1 MKKILVSSLLVLM
14 STVLMAQSQ
23 VFRSCATDEMWEQAV
38 KADPLA
44 GVRRL
49 AIHNSNA
56 FRKLPGTKVVSA
68 TGVVQYKIP
77 VVFHVMHTYGAE
89 NISKA
94 QIQDAVNSLN
104 LSFQKLNPD
113 TGDVI
118 PLFQPIFGNAEIGFE
133 LANIDPSG
141 NCTDGITRTYTEL
154 TNVAS
159 DNVKALIDWPC
170 EKYLNI
176 WVVKNIASGAAGYA
190 YYPGIASN
198 IDGIVM
204 RHDYTGSFGTANSSN
219 YTERSLSHEVGH
231 WLNLPH
237 TWGSSNTPG
246 LASNCSIDDGIFDTP
261 NTIGVANFTCNTAQ
275 STCGAIDNVQNYMDY
290 ASCHKMFTQG
300 QVDEMQLALQVNAGG
315 RDNLVSNSNLIAT
328 GTESGHVV
336 APCSPVADFISKDI
350 YICAGT
356 TVSFNDVSWNGTIT
370 NRTWTFL
377 GGSPATDTAA
387 SPAVLYSVP
396 GVYDVQLAVANS
408 LGNDTLTR
416 TALVH
421 VLPIPGTNVIP
432 YNEGF
437 ETTTIPGNEWEV
449 INENNN
455 NSWAVT
461 SIAAATGTKSMRLV
475 NQAGNGSGSID
486 QLITPTFDL
495 SNVSGTQ
502 FSFKVAFAS
511 KNANDSSELHVYFT
525 NNCGILWSQ
534 RYLKIGSALATAP
547 ATTAAFSPTS
557 SQWRTET
564 INLTTSTYSG
574 KPSVRARFEFVNYVG
589 NNIYIDDIN
598 IDGNVVGINEQLA
611 EQFNFRAFPNPSKG
625 DISVSFTTSKTETVK
640 LQVYDMAGRLVDDA
654 VNTITTAGDHNFVI
668 DANNKNGIY
677 LLKITI
683 GDKEFQNRISF
694 VK

>member
-1 MKKILVSSLLVLM
+1 
-14 STVLMAQSQ
+14 MAQTPTY
-23 VFRSCATDEMWEQAV
+23 RKCGTEEMWEQAV
-38 KADPLA
+38 KADPAAAL
-44 GVRRL
+44 RRS
-49 AIHNSNA
+49 AIHDANGM
-56 FRKLPGTKVVSA
+56 RKLPGTKVVSK

-77 VVFHVMHTYGAE
+77 VVFHVMHTYGPE

-133 LANIDPSG
+133 LANIDPNG

-154 TNVAS
+154 TNAAS

-190 YYPGIASN
+190 YYPGIANN

-204 RHDYTGSFGTANSSN
+204 LNDYTGSIGTANSSN

-246 LASNCSIDDGIFDTP
+246 LASNCNIDDGIFDTP

-300 QVDEMQLALQVNAGG
+300 QVDEMHLALQVNAGG
-315 RDNLVSNSNLIAT
+315 RDNLSTMANLIAT
-328 GTESGHVV
+328 GTEDGHVV
-336 APCSPVADFISKDI
+336 APCAPVADFGSKSI
-350 YICAGT
+350 YICAGSLVT
-356 TVSFNDVSWNGTIT
+356 FNDASWNGDI
-370 NRTWTFL
+370 NSRVWNFQ
-377 GGSPATDTAA
+377 GGSPATDTAK
-387 SPAVLYSVP
+387 VVTVQYLVP
-396 GVYDVQLAVANS
+396 GIYDVQLSVTNAQGSDA
-408 LGNDTLTR
+408 LTR

-421 VLPIPGTNVIP
+421 VLPSPGTNLIP
-432 YNEGF
+432 YAESF
-437 ETTTIPGNEWEV
+437 ETVTVPGSEWEIV
-449 INENNN
+449 NDNNN
-455 NSWAVT
+455 NSWGVT
-461 SIAAATGTKSMRLV
+461 STAAATGTKSMRLV

-486 QLITPTFDL
+486 ELITPTYNL
-495 SNVSGTQ
+495 TNVTGTQ
-502 FSFKVAFAS
+502 FSFKLAFAP
-511 KNANDSSELHVYFT
+511 KNANDSSELHVYFST
-525 NNCGILWSQ
+525 NCGTNWSQ
-534 RYLKIGSALATAP
+534 RYIKTGTTLATAP
-547 ATTAAFSPTS
+547 ATTGSFVPTS
-557 SQWRTET
+557 TQWRTET
-564 INLTTSTYSG
+564 ISLSSSTFSG
-574 KPSVRARFEFVNYVG
+574 KPSVRARFEYVNYVG

-598 IDGNVVGINEQLA
+598 IGGNVVGINEQLA
-611 EQFNFRAFPNPSKG
+611 EEFNFKSFPNPSLG
-625 DISVSFTTSKTETVK
+625 DIAVSFTTSKSDALK
-640 LQVYDMAGRLVDDA
+640 LQVYDMAGRLVDD
-654 VNTITTAGDHNFVI
+654 VLNTYAAAGDHQYVI
-668 DANNKNGIY
+668 NANNKNGIY
-677 LLKITI
+677 ILKITI

-694 VK
+694 VQ